1 MNKLKKIIYSSE
13 QLKDKYRKLA
23 EKLYKQNKSIMER
36 LKDK

>member
-1 MNKLKKIIYSSE
+1 MKKVIYSSS

-23 EKLYKQNKSIMER
+23 EKLYKENKSIMER